1 MHTPTKEDLNNVY
14 KLLGYRLV
22 EDTQYSLTTVVG
34 WFKNRSVLV
43 ETTEEYAIMSC
54 KFDQTTVFFAPLTA
68 NKELFPFAVKKCEE
82 YGATRINGL
91 NEWQSAIIKDM
102 GYSLKFNRDYSEY
115 LYNPDDL
122 IYLKGKKFH
131 PKRNFINGVNYP
143 YEFRSYEPSDRAEL
157 DKLFYKWN
165 VLHVDGAENLTDDE
179 IKQKI
184 AKGGEQQVI
193 DAVLDDLNA
202 FNLFADVLIT
212 DGKIIGF
219 AVGEILPNGIGA
231 IYFEKGDI
239 DYKGIYPLL
248 DNAFCKK
255 HFDGGVVKYIN
266 KQEDMGVEGLRKSKL
281 SYNPVKFAER
291 YNAKKI

>member
-1 MHTPTKEDLNNVY
+1 MHAPTKEDLNNIY
-14 KLLGYRLV
+14 KLLGYQLV

-34 WFKNRSVLV
+34 WFKDRNVLV
-43 ETTEEYAIMSC
+43 ETTNEYALMSC
-54 KFDQTTVFFAPLTA
+54 EFDDIKVFFAPLTA
-68 NKELFPFAVKKCEE
+68 TKELFPSVIQKAIS
-82 YGATRINGL
+82 YGATRFSGL

-102 GYSLKFNRDYSEY
+102 GYSLKYNRNYSEY
-115 LYNPDDL
+115 LYAPDDL

-131 PKRNFINGVNYP
+131 SKRNFINGVNYP
-143 YEFRSYEPSDRAEL
+143 YEFRPYNPSDREEL

-165 VLHVDGAENLTDDE
+165 LSRIEGAENLTEKE
-179 IKQKI
+179 IKEKI
-184 AKGGEQQVI
+184 DAEGEQQVI
-193 DAVLDDLNA
+193 DMVLDDLDA
-202 FNLFADVLIT
+202 FNLFADVLVT

-219 AVGEILPNGIGA
+219 VAGEILPNGIGA

-239 DYKGIYPLL
+239 SYKGVYPLI